1 LPAGARDGAVGVIF
15 SIYREELGGAPV
27 WSEVQNV
34 RGGERGEYSALLGA
48 TRNEGL
54 PVELFSTAEPRWL
67 EVEIGGVKEPRVL
80 LGSVPYAM
88 VAADAQTLGGL
99 PPSAYLRAGS
109 TASSSGTTINVS
121 APVVGLK
128 ADATVGTPGYL
139 GVFTNG
145 TDLGNSVLFQSG
157 NTISIG
163 GTASLGAMTLIGNV
177 PSGDTAGMAL
187 YNSGGGGGASV
198 SLDMYNTYAN
208 GGIPQA
214 KIKALDDGAFSDHL
228 TFWTKNPGAQSN
240 PVAERMRITSTGNV
254 GIGTTTPGGK
264 LEVAGNL
271 RISGAGNG
279 ILFPDGSTQTSGAS
293 TSATTNS
300 TGLGIGALANNYGGG
315 NTAIGAL
322 ALAANAGGFQ
332 NTAVGWECLQSSTGV
347 NNTAEGALAMQSN
360 TSGSSNTALGGGA
373 LRYNTTGNFNT
384 ALGNGALG
392 SNVGGS
398 SNTAVGTGAGSAI
411 AGSSTIMIGN
421 QGMSSDDHVIR
432 IGDVQTQTYVAGISG
447 VNVSG
452 VPVVVSSNGQ
462 LGIAQS
468 SRRFKED
475 IQDMGEASSSL
486 MRLRP
491 VTYRYKQPF
500 EDGSKPLDF
509 GLIAEEV
516 AEVYPDLV
524 ARSQDGQIQTV
535 MYQKLTP
542 MLLNEVK
549 KLNAELTIEREESK
563 SLKDRV
569 SELEALVRQLAGR
582 SK

>member
-1 LPAGARDGAVGVIF
+1 
-15 SIYREELGGAPV
+15 
-27 WSEVQNV
+27 
-34 RGGERGEYSALLGA
+34 
-48 TRNEGL
+48 
-54 PVELFSTAEPRWL
+54 
-67 EVEIGGVKEPRVL
+67 
-80 LGSVPYAM
+80 
-88 VAADAQTLGGL
+88 
-99 PPSAYLRAGS
+99 
-109 TASSSGTTINVS
+109 
-121 APVVGLK
+121 
-128 ADATVGTPGYL
+128 
-139 GVFTNG
+139 
-145 TDLGNSVLFQSG
+145 
-157 NTISIG
+157 
-163 GTASLGAMTLIGNV
+163 
-177 PSGDTAGMAL
+177 
-187 YNSGGGGGASV
+187 
-198 SLDMYNTYAN
+198 
-208 GGIPQA
+208 
-214 KIKALDDGAFSDHL
+214 
-228 TFWTKNPGAQSN
+228 
-240 PVAERMRITSTGNV
+240 
-254 GIGTTTPGGK
+254 
-264 LEVAGNL
+264 
-271 RISGAGNG
+271 
-279 ILFPDGSTQTSGAS
+279 
-293 TSATTNS
+293 
-300 TGLGIGALANNYGGG
+300 
-315 NTAIGAL
+315 
-322 ALAANAGGFQ
+322 
-332 NTAVGWECLQSSTGV
+332 
-347 NNTAEGALAMQSN
+347 MQSN

-500 EDGSKPLDF
+500 EDGSKPFDF

-549 KLNAELTIEREESK
+549 KLNAESK

-569 SELEALVRQLAGR
+569 SELEALVQQLVNK